1 MSNITS
7 LAILIPCNLT
17 VSAML
22 ILLLQI
28 YKSTFIYQHILDLS
42 FKNNGLR
49 DIGVKCYLSRLN
61 HDTEDTDSCSKMSI
75 ILCKLLQVVEIVLS
89 RTNL

>member
-1 MSNITS
+1 
-7 LAILIPCNLT
+7 
-17 VSAML
+17 ML

-28 YKSTFIYQHILDLS
+28 YISTFILDLP

-61 HDTEDTDSCSKMSI
+61 HDTEDTDSCSQMSI